1 MVFFYCSNLINIGK
15 RRNMKKIFCFL
26 VLILFVFE
34 STAQQKRALIIGI
47 NQYDPGNAKVSAN
60 TTRTSWPN
68 LDGCVNDAQAIRDM
82 ITTRYGFPKE
92 NIIELYEKNASR
104 ANIETAL
111 EKLINDSKEGDIVF
125 IYYAGHG
132 SKVTNSLSVEKDKID
147 ESIVPADVF
156 SGAKDIRDKELNAYL
171 NRILEKK
178 TALTGI
184 FDCCHSG
191 SIGRGYISDPPK
203 TRDMPMEAYD
213 AKDPTDAPKPE
224 GKGALMISAA
234 QDFEFAKEQKDELG
248 NPHGAFTLAL
258 LKAMNEQGVDA
269 SVKNIF
275 ASVRAIMKYY
285 GKTQEPVL
293 AGSIIRQNGTLF
305 GIEKGTL
312 SNKQYVAVIKVS
324 ANTVELQGG
333 LAMGLNVDNILKKAN
348 ANDSIQVVAMT
359 GANKSIAKII
369 SGKVENIKPG
379 DMFEVVNWVSSAAP
393 SLKIFIPESTFST
406 QQIDEWISI
415 FKKLVDNNSIQLI
428 EDISK
433 QKADVVFF
441 FDKTWKVSDKKKG
454 VQTIG
459 AALNEQEIK
468 KWLTGKPKV
477 YFSTPASKSLVTNFK
492 AKYEENS
499 SIKISN
505 NVNDADYMLVGRIY
519 NKTIAEYALIQ
530 PLVMVSDS
538 AGFLPKRTSFNPVG
552 NSAKSENDLID
563 SLVDYGFRISK
574 LKTWISLSGPKDQT
588 SFPFELTFKKY
599 QSNNIITSNV
609 VKVNDTLTLYFTPNK
624 ESTYNWDRKKRY
636 VYVFSIDSKGTM
648 GLLYPSVD
656 GGSVENILPAMS
668 EQGNAVETE
677 LSSIII
683 TPPSGTDHY
692 FMMTTDEPIVNLSV
706 FEQDGVLSRGNTGAS
721 NPVLDLI
728 NNTGTKTRSRVLT
741 KLNWGIYKVILQT
754 KD

>member
-1 MVFFYCSNLINIGK
+1 
-15 RRNMKKIFCFL
+15 MKKALCFIGLLCCIFF
-26 VLILFVFE
+26 
-34 STAQQKRALIIGI
+34 TNAQQKRALVIGI
-47 NQYDPGNAKVSAN
+47 NKYDPGDAKVTTN

-111 EKLINDSKEGDIVF
+111 EKLIKESEEGDIVF
-125 IYYAGHG
+125 IFYAGHG
-132 SKVTNSLSVEKDKID
+132 SKVINSLSIEKDKID
-147 ESIVPADVF
+147 ESIVPADV
-156 SGAKDIRDKELNAYL
+156 STGAKDIRDKELSAYL
-171 NRILEKK
+171 NRILDKK
-178 TALTGI
+178 VTFTGI

-203 TRDMPMEAYD
+203 TRDMAMEAYD

-234 QDFEFAKEQKDELG
+234 QDFEFAKEQTDELG
-248 NPHGAFTLAL
+248 NSHGAFTLAL
-258 LKAMNEQGVDA
+258 LKAMNELGVDA

-293 AGSIIRQNGTLF
+293 AGPAQRQNGTLF
-305 GIEKGTL
+305 GIDKGSL
-312 SNKQYVAVIKVS
+312 PNKQLVAIIKVS
-324 ANTVELQGG
+324 GNSVELQGG
-333 LAMGLNVDNILKKAN
+333 LAMGLNVDNILKKIN
-348 ANDSIQVVAMT
+348 GNDSIQVVSMN
-359 GANKSIAKII
+359 GANKSMAKLI
-369 SGKVENIKPG
+369 SGKAENIKPG

-393 SLKIFIPESTFST
+393 SLKLFIPESKFTVK
-406 QQIDEWISI
+406 QIDDWISI

-428 EDISK
+428 EDIAK

-441 FDKTWKVSDKKKG
+441 YDKLWKVSDKTKG
-454 VQTIG
+454 LQTIG
-459 AALNEQEIK
+459 QNLNETEIK
-468 KWLTGKPKV
+468 KWITGKPKV
-477 YFSTPASKSLVTNFK
+477 YFNVPPSESLVK
-492 AKYEENS
+492 KYKSNYDENS
-499 SIKISN
+499 TIKITT
-505 NVNDADYMLVGRIY
+505 NVNEADYMLVGRIF
-519 NKTIAEYALIQ
+519 NKSIVEYALVQ

-552 NSAKSENDLID
+552 ISTQTEKDLID
-563 SLVDYGFRISK
+563 SLVDYSFRIVK

-599 QSNNIITSNV
+599 QSNNTITSNV
-609 VKVNDTLTLYFTPNK
+609 VRVNDTLTIYFTPNK
-624 ESTYNWDRKKRY
+624 ESAYNWDRKKRY
-636 VYVFSIDSKGTM
+636 VYAFSIDSKGAM
-648 GLLYPSVD
+648 NLLYPAQES
-656 GGSVENILPAMS
+656 GSIENLLPAMNNN
-668 EQGNAVETE
+668 GNAVETE

-692 FMMTTDEPIVNLSV
+692 FMLTTDEPIVNLSV
-706 FEQDGVLSRGNTGAS
+706 FEQEGVLTRGNKGAP

>member
-1 MVFFYCSNLINIGK
+1 
-15 RRNMKKIFCFL
+15 MKKALCFIGLLCCIFF
-26 VLILFVFE
+26 
-34 STAQQKRALIIGI
+34 TNAQQKRALVIGI
-47 NQYDPGNAKVSAN
+47 NKYDPGDAKVTTN

-111 EKLINDSKEGDIVF
+111 EKLIKESEEGDIVF
-125 IYYAGHG
+125 IFYAGHG
-132 SKVTNSLSVEKDKID
+132 SKVINSLSVEKDKID
-147 ESIVPADVF
+147 ESIVPADV
-156 SGAKDIRDKELNAYL
+156 STGAKDIRDKELSAYL
-171 NRILEKK
+171 NRILDKK
-178 TALTGI
+178 VTFTGI

-203 TRDMPMEAYD
+203 TRDMAMEAYD

-234 QDFEFAKEQKDELG
+234 QDFEFAKEQTDELG
-248 NPHGAFTLAL
+248 NSHGAFTLAL
-258 LKAMNEQGVDA
+258 LKAMNELGVDA

-293 AGSIIRQNGTLF
+293 AGPAQRQNGTLF
-305 GIEKGTL
+305 GIDKGSL
-312 SNKQYVAVIKVS
+312 PNKQLVAIIKVS
-324 ANTVELQGG
+324 GNSVELQGG
-333 LAMGLNVDNILKKAN
+333 LAMGLNVDNILKKIN
-348 ANDSIQVVAMT
+348 GNDSIQVVSMN
-359 GANKSIAKII
+359 GANKSMAKLI
-369 SGKVENIKPG
+369 SGKAEKIKPG

-393 SLKIFIPESTFST
+393 SLKLFIPESKFTVK
-406 QQIDEWISI
+406 QIDDWISI
-415 FKKLVDNNSIQLI
+415 FKKLADNNSIQLI
-428 EDISK
+428 EDIAK

-441 FDKTWKVSDKKKG
+441 YDKLWKVSDKTKG
-454 VQTIG
+454 LQTIG
-459 AALNEQEIK
+459 QNLNETEIK
-468 KWLTGKPKV
+468 KWITGKAKV
-477 YFSTPASKSLVTNFK
+477 YFNVPPSESLVK
-492 AKYEENS
+492 KYKSNYDENS
-499 SIKISN
+499 TIKITT
-505 NVNDADYMLVGRIY
+505 NVNEADYMLVGRIF
-519 NKTIAEYALIQ
+519 NKSIVEYALVQ

-552 NSAKSENDLID
+552 ISTQTEKDLID
-563 SLVDYGFRISK
+563 SLVDYSFRIVK

-599 QSNNIITSNV
+599 QSNNTITSNV
-609 VKVNDTLTLYFTPNK
+609 VRVNDTLTIYFTPNK
-624 ESTYNWDRKKRY
+624 ESAYNWDRKKRY
-636 VYVFSIDSKGTM
+636 VYAFSIDSKGAM
-648 GLLYPSVD
+648 NLLYPAQES
-656 GGSVENILPAMS
+656 GSIENLLPAMNNN
-668 EQGNAVETE
+668 GNAVETE

-692 FMMTTDEPIVNLSV
+692 FMLTTDEPIVNLSV
-706 FEQDGVLSRGNTGAS
+706 FEQEGVLTRGNKGAP

>member
-1 MVFFYCSNLINIGK
+1 
-15 RRNMKKIFCFL
+15 MKKALCLIGLLCCIFF
-26 VLILFVFE
+26 
-34 STAQQKRALIIGI
+34 TNAQQKRALVIGI
-47 NQYDPGNAKVSAN
+47 NKYDPGDAKVTTN

-104 ANIETAL
+104 ANIEAAL
-111 EKLINDSKEGDIVF
+111 EKLIKESEEGDIVF
-125 IYYAGHG
+125 IFYAGHG
-132 SKVTNSLSVEKDKID
+132 SKVINSLSVEKDKID
-147 ESIVPADVF
+147 ESIVPADV
-156 SGAKDIRDKELNAYL
+156 STGAKDIRDKELSAYL
-171 NRILEKK
+171 NRLLDKK
-178 TALTGI
+178 VTFTGI

-203 TRDMPMEAYD
+203 TRDMAMEAYD

-234 QDFEFAKEQKDELG
+234 QDFEFAKEQTDELG
-248 NPHGAFTLAL
+248 NSHGAFTLAL
-258 LKAMNEQGVDA
+258 LKAMNELGVDA

-293 AGSIIRQNGTLF
+293 AGPAQRQNGTLF
-305 GIEKGTL
+305 GIDKGSL
-312 SNKQYVAVIKVS
+312 PNKQLVAIIKVS
-324 ANTVELQGG
+324 GNSVELQGG
-333 LAMGLNVDNILKKAN
+333 LAMGLNVDNILKKIN
-348 ANDSIQVVAMT
+348 GNDSIQVVSMN
-359 GANKSIAKII
+359 GANKSMAKLI
-369 SGKVENIKPG
+369 SGKAENIKPG

-393 SLKIFIPESTFST
+393 SLKLFIPESKFTVK
-406 QQIDEWISI
+406 QIDDWISI
-415 FKKLVDNNSIQLI
+415 FKKLADNNSIQLI
-428 EDISK
+428 EDIAK

-441 FDKTWKVSDKKKG
+441 YDKLWKVSDKTKG
-454 VQTIG
+454 LQTIG
-459 AALNEQEIK
+459 QNLNETEIK
-468 KWLTGKPKV
+468 KWITGKAKV
-477 YFSTPASKSLVTNFK
+477 YFNVPPSESLVK
-492 AKYEENS
+492 KYKSNYDENS
-499 SIKISN
+499 TIKITT
-505 NVNDADYMLVGRIY
+505 NVNEADYMLVGRIF
-519 NKTIAEYALIQ
+519 NKSIVEYALVQ

-552 NSAKSENDLID
+552 ISTQTEKDLID
-563 SLVDYGFRISK
+563 SLVDYSFRIVK

-599 QSNNIITSNV
+599 QSNNTITSNV
-609 VKVNDTLTLYFTPNK
+609 VRVNDTLTIYFTPNK
-624 ESTYNWDRKKRY
+624 ESAYNWDRKKRY
-636 VYVFSIDSKGTM
+636 VYAFSIDSKGAM
-648 GLLYPSVD
+648 NLLYPAQES
-656 GGSVENILPAMS
+656 GSIENLLPAMNNN
-668 EQGNAVETE
+668 GNAVETE

-692 FMMTTDEPIVNLSV
+692 FMLTTDEPIVNLSV
-706 FEQDGVLSRGNTGAS
+706 FEQEGVLTRGNKGAP

>member
-1 MVFFYCSNLINIGK
+1 MKNLLLS
-15 RRNMKKIFCFL
+15 FTL
-26 VLILFVFE
+26 LILSAQVF
-34 STAQQKRALIIGI
+34 AQQKRALVIGI
-47 NQYDPGNAKVSAN
+47 NNYDPGDQKPTAN

-92 NIIELYEKNASR
+92 NVTELYEKNASR
-104 ANIETAL
+104 ANIEAAL
-111 EKLINDSKEGDIVF
+111 EKLILESNEGDIVF
-125 IYYAGHG
+125 VFYAGHG
-132 SKVTNSLSVEKDKID
+132 SKVINSLSVEKDKID
-147 ESIVPADVF
+147 ESIVPADV
-156 SGAKDIRDKELNAYL
+156 SQGAKDIRDKELSAYI
-171 NRILEKK
+171 NRILDKK
-178 TALTGI
+178 VTFTGI

-191 SIGRGYISDPPK
+191 SIGRGYLSDPPK
-203 TRDMPMEAYD
+203 TRDMQMEAFD

-258 LKAMNEQGVDA
+258 LKAMNELGVDA

-293 AGSIIRQNGTLF
+293 AGPLTRQNGTLF

-312 SNKQYVAVIKVS
+312 SNKQYVAAFKTS
-324 ANTVELQGG
+324 GNNVELQGG
-333 LAMGLNVDNILKKAN
+333 LAMGLNIDNILKKSN
-348 ANDSIQVVAMT
+348 SNDSIQVISMS
-359 GANKSIAKII
+359 GANKCIAKII
-369 SGKVENIKPG
+369 SGKAENIKPG
-379 DMFEVVNWVSSAAP
+379 DLFEVVNWVSSSAP
-393 SLKIFIPESTFST
+393 ALKIFVAESKFSST
-406 QQIDEWISI
+406 QINDWVQM
-415 FKKLVDNNSIQLI
+415 FKKLSDNNSIHLI

-433 QKADVVFF
+433 QKADVVFYY
-441 FDKTWKVSDKKKG
+441 DKKWKVSDKKKG
-454 VQTIG
+454 IQIIG
-459 AALNEQEIK
+459 DQLTEQEIK
-468 KWLTGKPKV
+468 KWITGKPNV
-477 YFSTPASKSLVTNFK
+477 YFSVPASKNLTDKFK
-492 AKYEENS
+492 LKYDETS
-499 SIKISN
+499 TIKLTN
-505 NVNDADYMLVGRIY
+505 NVNEADYMLVGRIY
-519 NKTIAEYALIQ
+519 NKSIAEYALIQ

-552 NSAKSENDLID
+552 NTEQSENNLID

-588 SFPFELTFKKY
+588 SYPFELTFKKY
-599 QSNNIITSNV
+599 ESNKYVTSNV
-609 VKVNDTLTLYFTPNK
+609 VRVNDTLTLYFTPNK
-624 ESTYNWDRKKRY
+624 ESNYTWDRKKRY

-648 GLLYPSVD
+648 GLLYPATES
-656 GGSVENILPAMS
+656 GSVENMLPSMS
-668 EQGNAVETE
+668 PEGNPVETE

-683 TPPSGTDHY
+683 TPPAGTDHY
-692 FMMTTDEPIVNLSV
+692 FMLTTDDPIVNTSV
-706 FEQDGVLSRGNTGAS
+706 FEQDGVLTRSKGSSS